1 MEEDTLGSWDAGRR
15 PEFGK
20 AEGEFDEFLHEFDG
34 LAAAAYGVVA
44 QSYLGTIDGA
54 SDNDLRGGIDESRT
68 TWRF

>member
-1 MEEDTLGSWDAGRR
+1 MEKHSFGSGHSGGSPKLREAQ
-15 PEFGK
+15 
-20 AEGEFDEFLHEFDG
+20 GEFDEFLHEFDG